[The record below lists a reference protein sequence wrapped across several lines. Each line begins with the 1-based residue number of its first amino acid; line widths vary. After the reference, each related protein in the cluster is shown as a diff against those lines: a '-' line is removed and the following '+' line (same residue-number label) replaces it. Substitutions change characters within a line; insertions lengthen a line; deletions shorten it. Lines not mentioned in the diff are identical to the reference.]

1 MLRRRFQEKPKLF
14 SCKNQDFY
22 ILDDPLE
29 QHNLYDE
36 MPKLVQF
43 LLDKINKDKW
53 DTVQN
58 LLKQTTNPASPQY
71 TLRLEDFLVPRP
83 NFCDPKK
90 DSPIIP
96 VDPRCISPAFD

>member
-1 MLRRRFQEKPKLF
+1 MSVVIIKVR
-14 SCKNQDFY
+14 DFY
-22 ILDDPLE
+22 VLDDPLE

-58 LLKQTTNPASPQY
+58 LMRDNPNATSPQY
-71 TLRLEDFLVPRP
+71 TLHFEDYLVPRP
-83 NFCDPKK
+83 NFCNPKE

-96 VDPRCISPAFD
+96 VDPRCILPETD

>member
-1 MLRRRFQEKPKLF
+1 
-14 SCKNQDFY
+14 
-22 ILDDPLE
+22 
-29 QHNLYDE
+29 

-53 DTVQN
+53 NTVQN
-58 LLKQTTNPASPQY
+58 LMSENLNPTSPKF
-71 TLRLEDFLVPRP
+71 TLRFEDYLVPRP
-83 NFCDPKK
+83 NFCDPKE

>member
-1 MLRRRFQEKPKLF
+1 
-14 SCKNQDFY
+14 
-22 ILDDPLE
+22 
-29 QHNLYDE
+29 

-53 DTVQN
+53 NTVQN
-58 LLKQTTNPASPQY
+58 LMCENLNPTSPKF
-71 TLRLEDFLVPRP
+71 TLRFEDYLVPRP
-83 NFCDPKK
+83 NFCDPKE

>member
-1 MLRRRFQEKPKLF
+1 
-14 SCKNQDFY
+14 
-22 ILDDPLE
+22 
-29 QHNLYDE
+29 
-36 MPKLVQF
+36 MPELVQF

-58 LLKQTTNPASPQY
+58 LMNNNLLNATSPQY

-83 NFCDPKK
+83 NFCDPKI

-96 VDPRCISPAFD
+96 VDPRCILPETD

>member
-1 MLRRRFQEKPKLF
+1 MIIKI
-14 SCKNQDFY
+14 QDFY
-22 ILDDPLE
+22 VLDDPFE

-36 MPKLVQF
+36 MPELVQF

-58 LLKQTTNPASPQY
+58 LMRNNEDGTGPQY
-71 TLRLEDFLVPRP
+71 TLRLEDYLVPRP

-90 DSPIIP
+90 DSVLIP
-96 VDPRCISPAFD
+96 VDPRCILPETD